1 MAESPA
7 GKPVLAV
14 DLGGTKIVTAL
25 ITPQGE
31 ILSREYTP
39 TLAEEGVK
47 AVIARILATAS
58 GLLRNARLPYTFLSG
73 IAIAAAGAIDGQQ
86 VDFSFGA
93 PFNRHRQ
100 LAQTVSACL

>member
-1 MAESPA
+1 MAESAA
-7 GKPVLAV
+7 GKPVLAI

-47 AVIARILATAS
+47 AVIARILAAAS
-58 GLLRNARLPYTFLSG
+58 GALRNASLPYPSLSG
-73 IAIAAAGAIDGQQ
+73 IAIAAAGAIDSEKGH
-86 VDFSFGA
+86 G
-93 PFNRHRQ
+93 HRFPQ
-100 LAQTVSACL
+100 PPRLAQRPP